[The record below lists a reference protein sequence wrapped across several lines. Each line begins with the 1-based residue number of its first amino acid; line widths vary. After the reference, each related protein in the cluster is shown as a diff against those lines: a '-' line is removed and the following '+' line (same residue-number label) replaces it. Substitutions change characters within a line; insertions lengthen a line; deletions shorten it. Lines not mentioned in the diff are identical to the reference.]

1 MRYSVSGPP
10 LCIGELILSQ
20 AQVKCWSIKYFVC
33 FNVNECIYFNE
44 EAVILVD
51 LILGLDINES
61 VSCFCHKV
69 LVERQDIG
77 KIRGSSILKTI

>member
-1 MRYSVSGPP
+1 M
-10 LCIGELILSQ
+10 LIHKIL
-20 AQVKCWSIKYFVC
+20 C

-44 EAVILVD
+44 KAVILVD
-51 LILGLDINES
+51 LILGLDLNES

-69 LVERQDIG
+69 LVEGQDIG